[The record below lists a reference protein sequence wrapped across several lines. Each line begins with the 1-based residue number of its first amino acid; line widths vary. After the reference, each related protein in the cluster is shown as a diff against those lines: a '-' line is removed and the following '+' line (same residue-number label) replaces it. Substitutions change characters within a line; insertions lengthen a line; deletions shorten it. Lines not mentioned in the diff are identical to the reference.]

1 VTVGLSAPAAVP
13 VELRAGERR
22 IFRLSREIGQG
33 GLMLARPAPFEPGRP
48 VSIRFTLPGGPHPL
62 ELEAEVVATGDPAEE
77 QGERGGLALHFLDL
91 APETRSAIGA
101 YIADRLDLP
110 PLPSI

>member
-1 VTVGLSAPAAVP
+1 VSLGLSAPAAVA
-13 VELRAGERR
+13 VELRAGARR
-22 IFRLSREIGQG
+22 VYRLSQEIGQG
-33 GLMLARPAPFEPGRP
+33 GLRLERPAPFEPGRP
-48 VSIRFTLPGGPHPL
+48 VAIRFTLPGGATPL
-62 ELEAEVVATGDPAEE
+62 ELNAEVVATGDPAEE
-77 QGERGGLALHFLDL
+77 QGERGGLALHFREL